1 MQSGMPAGHLLE
13 IYEGKFKGA
22 DYSLCTRCVLSISP
36 PTLTAHRL
44 PARGGKTSWIWV
56 KFSQRWQTAGSRASP
71 PHGPRDDGPAH
82 PAATSRSNASL
93 LGSLVVAAFRGVLS
107 LPARPSK

>member
-1 MQSGMPAGHLLE
+1 VQSGMPAGHLLE

-56 KFSQRWQTAGSRASP
+56 KFSQRWQRRGAERRHPTGREMMGP
-71 PHGPRDDGPAH
+71 PTLQPLQDPM
-82 PAATSRSNASL
+82 L
-93 LGSLVVAAFRGVLS
+93 LF
-107 LPARPSK
+107 